1 MSMKK
6 IALIVFGMIF
16 VLGVSAAAVIFFAG
30 GDTQASDAERGRIEN
45 NATTV
50 IAKGPE
56 EQGMEDTEKNVALPG
71 NIMPQNV
78 DHIGS
83 HIYVTDNVFRDRNL
97 AADEE
102 KKMIEYLK
110 DADQYL
116 TEDILVVG
124 WSYSSITDELRF
136 NARQYLAGVEVP
148 EVTYWSELD
157 GSHRIVQTDP
167 GTPVVTSV
175 DTAGLIDP
183 ISLIPVV
190 EQLAKQHESEI
201 YMDRDHKVYGEYHT
215 EYDVNTKELYYVFNI
230 NEYSEISIDARTGQV
245 LREYYFNGEYVD

>member
-6 IALIVFGMIF
+6 IASIVFGMIF

-30 GDTQASDAERGRIEN
+30 WDTQASDAERGRIEN

-50 IAKGPE
+50 IAKEPE
-56 EQGMEDTEKNVALPG
+56 EQGMEDTEKHVALPG
-71 NIMPQNV
+71 NIMPKNV

-148 EVTYWSELD
+148 EVTYWSELA
-157 GSHRIVQTDP
+157 HRWLLLWILQDLST
-167 GTPVVTSV
+167 
-175 DTAGLIDP
+175 
-183 ISLIPVV
+183 
-190 EQLAKQHESEI
+190 
-201 YMDRDHKVYGEYHT
+201 R
-215 EYDVNTKELYYVFNI
+215 
-230 NEYSEISIDARTGQV
+230 
-245 LREYYFNGEYVD
+245 